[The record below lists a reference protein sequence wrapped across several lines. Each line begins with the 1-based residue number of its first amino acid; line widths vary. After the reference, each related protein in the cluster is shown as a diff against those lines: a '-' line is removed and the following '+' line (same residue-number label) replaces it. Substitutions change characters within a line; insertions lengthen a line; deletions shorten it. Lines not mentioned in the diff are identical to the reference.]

1 MPSKKEQPV
10 TMAIVAAKGEFKV
23 QAVELQRL
31 RSDEVLVKMV
41 ATSICHLDIV
51 WAQVRHPDHH
61 VWKAN

>member
-1 MPSKKEQPV
+1 MPSNTAQPG
-10 TMAIVAAKGEFKV
+10 TLAIVAAKGKFKV
-23 QAVELQRL
+23 QAVELKEL

-61 VWKAN
+61 FWNAN